1 MENKEGKSINH
12 YMRVWHRYA
21 GFFILGF
28 VLLYGLSGITL
39 ILRDT
44 DFMKKEKKITM
55 NIAPGIDP
63 SELGRN
69 LRMRDLSIEKTEGD
83 ILYFKGG
90 SYNKAT
96 GAAEVTVKDLI
107 FPFNKM
113 TELHKTP
120 SGKPLHWFTF
130 TFALVLLFL
139 AISSLWMFKSST
151 KVFRQGIIIVIA
163 GVVFAGLLLF
173 FA

>member
-28 VLLYGLSGITL
+28 VLLYGFSGMTL

-44 DFMKKEKKITM
+44 DFLKKEKKITL
-55 NIAPGIDP
+55 NLAPGIDP

-69 LRMRDLSIEKTEGD
+69 LRMREFNVEKTEGD
-83 ILYFKGG
+83 IIYFRGG

-96 GAAEVTVKDLI
+96 GLAEQTVKDLI

-130 TFALVLLFL
+130 TFAIVLLFL
-139 AISSLWMFKSST
+139 AISSLWMFKTTT

-163 GVVFAGLLLF
+163 GVIFAGILLF

>member
-1 MENKEGKSINH
+1 METKERKSINH
-12 YMRVWHRYA
+12 YMRMWHRYA

-28 VLLYGLSGITL
+28 ALLYGISGITL
-39 ILRDT
+39 IMRDT
-44 DFMKKEKKITM
+44 DFMKKEKKITF
-55 NIAPGIDP
+55 NLAPGIDP

-69 LRMRDLSIEKTEGD
+69 LRMREFNVEKTDGD
-83 ILYFKGG
+83 VIYFKGG

-96 GAAEVTVKDLI
+96 GAVEQTVKDLV

-139 AISSLWMFKSST
+139 AISSLWMFKSTT
-151 KVFRQGIIIVIA
+151 KMFRQGIIIVIA
-163 GVVFAGLLLF
+163 GIAVAGILLF
-173 FA
+173 LA

>member
-28 VLLYGLSGITL
+28 ALLYALSGITL
-39 ILRDT
+39 IFRDT
-44 DFMKKEKKITM
+44 NFLKQEKKITL
-55 NIAPGIDP
+55 NLAPGIDP

-69 LRMRDLSIEKTEGD
+69 LRMREFNVEKTEGD
-83 ILYFKGG
+83 VIYFKGG
-90 SYNKAT
+90 SYNKVT
-96 GAAEVTVKDLI
+96 GAAEQTVRELI
-107 FPFNKM
+107 FPLNKM
-113 TELHKTP
+113 TEFHTTP
-120 SGKPLHWFTF
+120 SGKPLHWFTL

-139 AISSLWMFKSST
+139 TISSLWMFKSTT
-151 KVFRQGIIIVIA
+151 KVFRQGILLTICGVI
-163 GVVFAGLLLF
+163 FAVILLF